1 MKFIVPLAFFLC
13 LLASCGGSGNAAS
26 KSAESNSG
34 QAPSG
39 GNLYQ
44 TLDAVSCP
52 NADDFRGAGIG
63 GSENE
68 ALAQARSNMALE
80 YFSQKLKS
88 NVQIS
93 GQNINEMARSSTKT
107 NIDQEAALANAQDAK
122 MHFSTRKGNQTG
134 VVACMKRDDAAKPYL
149 HKQALLMDSLEFL
162 AANELK
168 ATHPKQKGDARD
180 KANVIW
186 ARMVT
191 NHELLKSWR
200 IENDITRAK
209 DIHDAVEDDYKD
221 YCQSAK
227 LHWLSEFETPYSE
240 IVFSKLS
247 GSIKVEK
254 SACNG
259 RGILLVFKDSEP
271 ECVMKYGL
279 NTCTYGLSISVV
291 ACNGTEYLQ
300 LKNEAVGA
308 HQKLDF
314 AIDKL
319 LGNLKTA
326 GFWNQ
331 WIQEIKQWSPQC
343 E

>member
-1 MKFIVPLAFFLC
+1 MRFIVPSLFLC
-13 LLASCGGSGNAAS
+13 LLASCGGGTVS
-26 KSAESNSG
+26 KPADSNSE
-34 QAPSG
+34 QVAS

-44 TLDAVSCP
+44 VLDGVSCP

-63 GSENE
+63 NSENE

-88 NVQIS
+88 NVKIS
-93 GQNINEMARSSTKT
+93 GQNINEVAKSSTKT

-122 MHFSTRKGNQTG
+122 LHFSTRKGNQTG
-134 VVACMKRDDAAKPYL
+134 VIACMKREDAAKPYI
-149 HKQALLMDSLEFL
+149 HKQNLLLDSLEFT
-162 AANELK
+162 AATELK
-168 ATHPKQKGDARD
+168 TNHPKQKSDARD
-180 KANVIW
+180 KANLFW
-186 ARMVT
+186 ARMLA
-191 NHELLKSWR
+191 NNELLKSWK

-227 LHWLSEFETPYSE
+227 LHWFSELETSYSE
-240 IVFSKLS
+240 IGFSKLS
-247 GSIKVEK
+247 GSIKIEK
-254 SACNG
+254 SPCDG
-259 RGILLVFKDSEP
+259 RGYLLAYKDSEP

-279 NTCTYGLSISVV
+279 NTCTYGLSLSVV
-291 ACNGTEYLQ
+291 ACSGTEYLR

-314 AIDKL
+314 ALDKL
-319 LGNLKTA
+319 QGNLKSA

>member
-1 MKFIVPLAFFLC
+1 
-13 LLASCGGSGNAAS
+13 
-26 KSAESNSG
+26 
-34 QAPSG
+34 
-39 GNLYQ
+39 LYQ
-44 TLDAVSCP
+44 ALDNASCP

-63 GSENE
+63 NNENE

-93 GQNINEMARSSTKT
+93 GQNIDRVASTNTKT

-122 MHFSTRKGNQTG
+122 LHFSTRKANQTG
-134 VVACMKRDDAAKPYL
+134 VVACMKREDAAKPYI
-149 HKQALLMDSLEFL
+149 HRQSMLLDSIEFI
-162 AANELK
+162 AASELK
-168 ATHPKQKGDARD
+168 ATQPKQKGDARN
-180 KANVIW
+180 KANVFW
-186 ARMVT
+186 AKMLA
-191 NHELLKSWR
+191 NHELLKSWK

-227 LHWLSEFETPYSE
+227 LHWLSELETPYSE

-254 SACNG
+254 SSCDG
-259 RGILLVFKDSEP
+259 RGILLVYKDSEP
-271 ECVMKYGL
+271 ECAMKYGL
-279 NTCTYGLSISVV
+279 NTCIYPLSLSVI
-291 ACNGTEYLQ
+291 ACNGTEYLK

-314 AIDKL
+314 ALDKL
-319 LGNLKTA
+319 QGNLKTA

-331 WIQEIKQWSPQC
+331 WIEEIKQWSPQC